1 MAVLRQVA
9 PDAGPAGWGT
19 LDTAI
24 SRLKVDLGVSAAD
37 VAGDAEAGPVA
48 RTFVAYERVLATSGS
63 LDFDD
68 LIVGALRA
76 LESDMALLTR
86 WRGRCTHLLVD
97 EVQDVDRMQLRLA
110 LLLAAPANQI
120 FLVGDDDQSI
130 YGWRLADVRRIFGL
144 AALLPGLERHQ
155 LITNFRCPKPV
166 VERSIRLVA
175 RNRERFAKAVR
186 AGPGSAGRLILAPD
200 AGDDDERIGRAFD
213 TWPADGSTRAVLA
226 RTNAELAPAAAAAL
240 DREIPFRAHGVR
252 LPLDDTRLDAVLA
265 AIESSSEAEPRTPLP
280 VLIGKLRAGRG
291 DAGTANAGEVDTH
304 LALLGW
310 APRFADAAA
319 LAAGVREQ
327 RERLGRL
334 RRDDARLT
342 LATAHAVKGLEF
354 DHVIVLQDGDRFP
367 SRRALDEAA
376 DPARALE
383 EERRLAYVAWTRARR
398 SLTLLYDPAAP
409 SQFLLEAFDRSEL
422 GLG

>member
-1 MAVLRQVA
+1 MGGHRPL
-9 PDAGPAGWGT
+9 T
-19 LDTAI
+19 
-24 SRLKVDLGVSAAD
+24 SRLYG
-37 VAGDAEAGPVA
+37 
-48 RTFVAYERVLATSGS
+48 SGRY
-63 LDFDD
+63 
-68 LIVGALRA
+68 IV
-76 LESDMALLTR
+76 
-86 WRGRCTHLLVD
+86 
-97 EVQDVDRMQLRLA
+97 
-110 LLLAAPANQI
+110 
-120 FLVGDDDQSI
+120 QSI

-291 DAGTANAGEVDTH
+291 GAGTASAGEVDTH